1 MAGKMQPFVVSIIL
15 NTDRRDDTLACLESL
30 RQSTYSN
37 HHVIVLDNHS
47 TDGSVEAIRADFP
60 EARIIELTDNRGY
73 AGNNNVGIAAAVAM
87 GADWVFVLNEDTIQ
101 APDCLERLVEVGA
114 RDPAI
119 GIVGPMVYHHAAPNV
134 IQCAGGMLGPNWDS
148 IMLGR
153 DEADRGQF
161 SDVHLVEWI
170 MGCGILVRR
179 DVIEQVG
186 MIDERY
192 FYFWEETEWC
202 IRAGKAG
209 WKVMHVPQARM
220 WHKGI
225 TPDHAPKPS
234 VTYYATRN
242 RLLTLSKHHAPA
254 AVKVRVWGQMLRILT
269 SWSIRP
275 RWRNMAEHRD
285 AMWLGIL
292 DFLRHRWGRMPA

>member
-1 MAGKMQPFVVSIIL
+1 MQPFVVSVIL
-15 NTDRRDDTLACLESL
+15 NTNRRDDTLACLESL
-30 RQSTYSN
+30 RQNTYPN

-47 TDGSVEAIRADFP
+47 TDGSVKAIQTDFP
-60 EARIIELTDNRGY
+60 EVEIVELADNRGY
-73 AGNNNVGIAAAVAM
+73 AGNNNVGIAAATAM
-87 GADWVFVLNEDTIQ
+87 GADWIFVLNEDTIL
-101 APDCLERLVEVGA
+101 APDCLERLIEVGVS
-114 RDPAI
+114 DSTI
-119 GIVGPMVYHHAAPNV
+119 GIVGPMVYHHAAPGV

-153 DEADRGQF
+153 DEPDCGQF
-161 SDVHLVEWI
+161 PDVRPVEWI

-179 DVIEQVG
+179 EVIEQVG

-202 IRAGKAG
+202 IRAGRAG

-225 TPDHAPKPS
+225 TPNHTPKPS

-254 AVKVRVWGQMLRILT
+254 AVKVRVWGQMVRILT
-269 SWSIRP
+269 SWSVRP
-275 RWRNMAEHRD
+275 RWRNMAEHRN
-285 AMWLGIL
+285 AMLHGIV
-292 DFLRHRWGRMPA
+292 DFLRHRWGPMVA